1 MCASCTQQS
10 FYLIPLLF
18 LESHRTEQWV
28 KQLSLCTVTSALIDT
43 CWQKKNTCNLFHV
56 KLNLLCFD
64 ITYIVRN
71 LGFVLRF
78 YTCEL
83 WNNLHIYSLPNL
95 PLWTWA
101 FFHQPRI
108 SSNTRNQSIA
118 KARLIVSMS
127 YSELM
132 ENSSLRETGVALC
145 MLRLHSISFLAQ
157 VKSFVLKQ
165 RCSYFA
171 RLHHL
176 LDIDMC
182 CAH

>member
-1 MCASCTQQS
+1 MLA
-10 FYLIPLLF
+10 
-18 LESHRTEQWV
+18 
-28 KQLSLCTVTSALIDT
+28 
-43 CWQKKNTCNLFHV
+43 KKNTCNLFHV

-83 WNNLHIYSLPNL
+83 WNNLHIHSLPNL

-127 YSELM
+127 HSELM
-132 ENSSLRETGVALC
+132 ESSSLRETGVALC

-182 CAH
+182 CAHECSQNWRFVEGG

>member
-1 MCASCTQQS
+1 MYSYKCVDWHMLA
-10 FYLIPLLF
+10 
-18 LESHRTEQWV
+18 
-28 KQLSLCTVTSALIDT
+28 
-43 CWQKKNTCNLFHV
+43 KKNTFNLFHV
-56 KLNLLCFD
+56 KMNLLCFD
-64 ITYIVRN
+64 ITYIVYN
-71 LGFVLRF
+71 LGFVLHF

-118 KARLIVSMS
+118 KARLIVTCH
-127 YSELM
+127 SELM
-132 ENSSLRETGVALC
+132 ENSSIRETEVALC
-145 MLRLHSISFLAQ
+145 LLRLHSISFLAQ
-157 VKSFVLKQ
+157 VKYVVLKQ

-176 LDIDMC
+176 LDIDRC
-182 CAH
+182 CAHECSQNWRFVEGG